1 MIHESEEKDNQTE
14 RRKSSKTYLV
24 IQRVIARMC
33 EEKLPLRERER
44 EKRER
49 ETEERERE
57 KEKEQK
63 KKEGNIFD
71 VI

>member
-33 EEKLPLRERER
+33 EEKLSLGERKR
-44 EKRER
+44 EKRKR
-49 ETEERERE
+49 KEEREER
-57 KEKEQK
+57 KK
-63 KKEGNIFD
+63 KKEENIFD